1 MIRSA
6 LIVLLLTTYF
16 IAPAQ
21 VPDERNDGYMNR
33 TSYSREYYLALIDSA
48 DNYYFN
54 GDYKQSLGVNIHLL
68 TSALAENN
76 AEYIYTGYRHLGY
89 DYLAIQDTV
98 LAEESFIK
106 SQRFASKTENDSARA
121 LSYMDL
127 ANFYSTLKGDQKTA
141 LKYHDQS
148 IDLFEEL
155 ADSANLAKAHYNT
168 IITAMEADNYNKA
181 YLHLIKAKRLLPFT
195 RESFEIGLDILFAE
209 FYFEK
214 EDFASVDSFLS
225 KAITEAKKQDLNVE
239 LESAYDLYSQ
249 SLYAQ
254 KRYQEAFDTRKE
266 YEQYL
271 QQGLE
276 ELSESEVETI
286 SAKFQ
291 VSEYRKDVKAAE
303 LENQLQ
309 AEIVASQ
316 GRLNTVLI
324 ILSIAG
330 MTLMIVLF
338 LAHRKRKELVSQLV
352 KKNKEY
358 LEAKERSEQMSR
370 SKSNFFST
378 VSHELR
384 TPLYG
389 VIGLSTILLEDK
401 SLKKHEKDLKSLK
414 FSADYLLAL
423 INDVLQI
430 NKIDSDKLDDDKAN
444 FDLCELLRTI
454 ASSFEYMRL
463 QHHNELV
470 MDIGE
475 NVPRWVHGNAIR
487 LSQIL
492 MNLVGNAIKF
502 TENGTITIRVKV
514 ESETEEHT
522 SLRFEVQ
529 DTGIGIAPEKQ
540 ELIYDEFS
548 QVNSKNYNYQGTGL
562 GLPIV
567 KKLLASSNS
576 EIELESKLG
585 QGSTFSFNLEFG
597 RVEQEFNQPKA
608 SAINA
613 QDLEGKK
620 ILIVED
626 NRINQIVTQKI
637 LEKNGV
643 QCFIAGNGMEAI
655 ERVAKGSLD
664 LILMDINMP
673 VMDGIAASKEIR
685 KFNTHV
691 PIIALT
697 AVEVEE
703 LRSKIYEAGM
713 DDIIVKPYDAS
724 KFEQTIL
731 KNLRIKD
738 GNQHLQAM

>member
-1 MIRSA
+1 MIRTA
-6 LIVLLLTTYF
+6 LVVLLLSTYF
-16 IAPAQ
+16 MVPAQ
-21 VPDERNDGYMNR
+21 VQSERSDGYMNR
-33 TSYSREYYLALIDSA
+33 TPVSREYYQKLIDSA
-48 DNYYFN
+48 DNYYFD
-54 GDYKQSLGVNIHLL
+54 GDYKKSLGVNIHLL
-68 TSALAENN
+68 TKALADNN
-76 AEYIYTGYRHLGY
+76 DEYIYMGYRLLGY

-106 SQRFASKTENDSARA
+106 SQRFASKSQNDSARA

-127 ANFYSTLKGDQKTA
+127 ANFYSTLKEDHKTA

-148 IDLFEEL
+148 IDLFERL
-155 ADSANLAKAHYNT
+155 MDSSSLAKAHYNT
-168 IITAMEADNYNKA
+168 VITAMEADNYSKA
-181 YLHLIKAKRLLPFT
+181 YLHLIKSKRLLPHT
-195 RESFEIGLDILFAE
+195 RKSFGIGLDILFGE
-209 FYFEK
+209 YHYEK
-214 EDFASVDSFLS
+214 KEYTTADKFLL
-225 KAITEAKKQDLNVE
+225 KAIKGGKEQDLNIE
-239 LESAYDLYSQ
+239 LESAYDLYSE

-254 KRYQEAFDTRKE
+254 ERFSEAFDMRKE
-266 YEQYL
+266 YERYL

-276 ELSESEVETI
+276 ELSEADVETI

-291 VSEYRKDVKAAE
+291 VAEYRKDVKAAE
-303 LENQLQ
+303 LENELQ
-309 AEIVASQ
+309 ARIVNSQ
-316 GRLNTVLI
+316 GRLNTVLMI
-324 ILSIAG
+324 VSLVG
-330 MTLMIVLF
+330 MSLMVVLF
-338 LAHRKRKELVSQLV
+338 LAYRKRKELVSQLK

-358 LEAKERSEQMSR
+358 LEAKEHSEQLSR

-401 SLKKHEKDLKSLK
+401 SLKTHEKDLKSLK

-430 NKIDSDKLDDDKAN
+430 NKIDSDKLEDDKAN
-444 FDLCELLRTI
+444 FNLCELLQTI
-454 ASSFEYMRL
+454 GASFEYMRI

-475 NVPRWVHGNAIR
+475 GVPKWVNGNSIR

-502 TENGTITIRVKV
+502 TENGTITIRVQV
-514 ESETEEHT
+514 EEENEENT
-522 SLRFEVQ
+522 KLEFQVE
-529 DTGIGIAPEKQ
+529 DTGIGIAKDKQ

-548 QVNSKNYNYQGTGL
+548 QGDSLNYNYQGTGL

-576 EIELESKLG
+576 EIKLKSTLG
-585 QGSTFSFNLEFG
+585 QGSAFSFSLEFG
-597 RVEQEFNQPKA
+597 KVTQDIAQPKA
-608 SAINA
+608 ATINA
-613 QDLEGKK
+613 KELEGKK
-620 ILIVED
+620 VLIVED

-643 QCFIAGNGMEAI
+643 QCIIANNGMEAI
-655 ERVAKGSLD
+655 ERVGKGSLD

>member
-1 MIRSA
+1 
-6 LIVLLLTTYF
+6 
-16 IAPAQ
+16 
-21 VPDERNDGYMNR
+21 
-33 TSYSREYYLALIDSA
+33 
-48 DNYYFN
+48 
-54 GDYKQSLGVNIHLL
+54 
-68 TSALAENN
+68 
-76 AEYIYTGYRHLGY
+76 
-89 DYLAIQDTV
+89 
-98 LAEESFIK
+98 
-106 SQRFASKTENDSARA
+106 
-121 LSYMDL
+121 MDL
-127 ANFYSTLKGDQKTA
+127 ANFYSGLKGDNKTA
-141 LKYHDQS
+141 LTYHNKS
-148 IDLFEEL
+148 IDLFAKL
-155 ADSANLAKAHYNT
+155 KDSAGLAKAHYNT
-168 IITAMEADNYNKA
+168 IITAMESDNYNKA
-181 YLHLIKAKRLLPFT
+181 YLHLIQAKRLLGHT

-209 FYFEK
+209 YYFEK
-214 EDFASVDSFLS
+214 EDYTTVDSYLI
-225 KAITEAKKQDLNVE
+225 KAIEEAKKQDLNIE
-239 LESAYDLYSQ
+239 LESAYDIYSE
-249 SLYAQ
+249 SLFAQ
-254 KRYQEAFDTRKE
+254 ERFEEAFDMRKE
-266 YEQYL
+266 YERYL

-276 ELSESEVETI
+276 ELSEAEVETI

-291 VSEYRKDVKAAE
+291 VDEYRKDVKAAE
-303 LENQLQ
+303 LENQFQ

-316 GRLNTVLI
+316 GRLNTVLM
-324 ILSIAG
+324 ILSVAG

-338 LAHRKRKELVSQLV
+338 LAFRKRKELVFQLK

-358 LEAKERSEQMSR
+358 LEAKERSEQLSR

-389 VIGLSTILLEDK
+389 VIGLSTILLEDE
-401 SLKKHEKDLKSLK
+401 SLKSHEKDLKSLK

-430 NKIDSDKLDDDKAN
+430 NKIDSDKLEDDRAN
-444 FDLCELLRTI
+444 FDLCDLLRTI
-454 ASSFEYMRL
+454 AASFEYMRI

-475 NVPRWVHGNAIR
+475 NVPKWVHGNSIR

-514 ESETEEHT
+514 EDESNEE
-522 SLRFEVQ
+522 SRLRFEVE
-529 DTGIGIAPEKQ
+529 DTGIGIAQEKQ

-548 QVNSKNYNYQGTGL
+548 QGDSLNYNYQGTGL

-576 EIELESKLG
+576 EIQLKSTLG
-585 QGSTFSFNLEFG
+585 EGSNFSFCLNFG
-597 RVEQEFNQPKA
+597 KVTQDVYQPEATAMNKRE
-608 SAINA
+608 
-613 QDLEGKK
+613 LEGKK

-626 NRINQIVTQKI
+626 NRINQIVTLKI

-643 QCFIAGNGMEAI
+643 QCFIANNGMEAI
-655 ERVAKGSLD
+655 ERVGKGSLD

-673 VMDGIAASKEIR
+673 VMDGITASKEIR

-691 PIIALT
+691 PILALT

-738 GNQHLQAM
+738 GNPHLQAM